1 MALIFFN
8 CSLLRCVFGIV
19 LKIILATHNSDK
31 VREIKA
37 LLKNSAFNVL
47 TLDDFPEISEIEED
61 GETLKQNAYKKAKT
75 VFDITGLLTLADDT
89 GLEVDAID
97 GRPGVFSSR
106 FAGEDASYEDNVNKL
121 LKLMD
126 QVPEAGRSARFRCV
140 ISIVGHEFEK
150 FAEGICEGT
159 IIKEKRGDRGFGYD
173 PIFYVP
179 EYDNTFAEM
188 DLELKNKISHRGIA
202 LKRAIQI
209 LNKIAESKI

>member
-1 MALIFFN
+1 M
-8 CSLLRCVFGIV
+8 
-19 LKIILATHNSDK
+19 KIILATHNRDK

-37 LLKNSAFNVL
+37 LLKTTSFNVL

-61 GETLKQNAYKKAKT
+61 GKTLKQNAYKKAKT
-75 VFDITGLLTLADDT
+75 VFNITGLLTLADDT
-89 GLEVDAID
+89 GLEVDALD

-121 LKLMD
+121 VELMEE
-126 QVPEAGRSARFRCV
+126 VPEAGRSARFRCV
-140 ISIVGHEFEK
+140 ISIVGHKIEK

-159 IIKEKRGDRGFGYD
+159 IIKEKKGDRGFGYD

-188 DLELKNKISHRGIA
+188 DLELKNRISHRGIA
-202 LKRAIQI
+202 LKKAIEI
-209 LNKIAESKI
+209 LKTISESKTKINLDFCI